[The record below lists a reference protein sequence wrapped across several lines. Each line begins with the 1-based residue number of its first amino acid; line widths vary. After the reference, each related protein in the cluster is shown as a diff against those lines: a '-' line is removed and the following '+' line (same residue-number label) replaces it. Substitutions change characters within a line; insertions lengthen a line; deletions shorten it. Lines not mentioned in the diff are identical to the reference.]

1 MKKIEAV
8 IKRKNFPTIKT
19 NLNAVGTYIIDKRN
33 LDDSHI
39 YDESQGARAGSTG
52 LKSVPLAKIEMVVSD
67 KDARKVVE
75 MISKNSGLSSNHGGK
90 IFVSE
95 MEEVVDMETLDA
107 QQDLE
112 INSESKLEI
121 NSESKL
127 ESKPLPKRSRFVP
140 LQKFTLNKL
149 QRIYEENKDIL
160 RDDYR
165 IKSFSDFVNYCIMKS
180 LPTIEKQLKNPTIIY
195 ENNFGD
201 Y

>member
-1 MKKIEAV
+1 VKKIEAV

-19 NLNAVGTYIIDKRN
+19 NLNAVGTFIIDKRN
-33 LDDSHI
+33 LDDSNI
-39 YDESQGARAGSTG
+39 YDESQSSHAGSSG

-75 MISKNSGLSSNHGGK
+75 MVSKNSGLSSDHGGK

-95 MEEVVDMETLDA
+95 MEEVVDMETLDG

-112 INSESKLEI
+112 ISLDRKS
-121 NSESKL
+121 

-140 LQKFTLNKL
+140 LQKFTLHKL
-149 QRIYEENKDIL
+149 QEIYEENKETL
-160 RDDYR
+160 RNDYR

-180 LPTIEKQLKNPTIIY
+180 LPTLEKQLKNPTIIY

-201 Y
+201 F

>member
-1 MKKIEAV
+1 M
-8 IKRKNFPTIKT
+8 
-19 NLNAVGTYIIDKRN
+19 
-33 LDDSHI
+33 
-39 YDESQGARAGSTG
+39 GSTG
-52 LKSVPLAKIEMVVSD
+52 LKSIPLAKIEMVVSD

-75 MISKNSGLSSNHGGK
+75 MISKNSGLPSNHGGK

-95 MEEVVDMETLDA
+95 MEEVVDMETLDGRK
-107 QQDLE
+107 DLE
-112 INSESKLEI
+112 VDIERKSEIK
-121 NSESKL
+121 K
-127 ESKPLPKRSRFVP
+127 LPKRSRFVP

-149 QRIYEENKDIL
+149 QLTYEENKETL

>member
-1 MKKIEAV
+1 VKKIEAV

-33 LDDSHI
+33 LDDSNI
-39 YDESQGARAGSTG
+39 YDESQGSRAGSTG

-75 MISKNSGLSSNHGGK
+75 MVSKNSGLSSDHGGK

-95 MEEVVDMETLDA
+95 MEEVVDMETLDG

-112 INSESKLEI
+112 ISLDRKP
-121 NSESKL
+121 

-140 LQKFTLNKL
+140 LQKFTLHKL
-149 QRIYEENKDIL
+149 QETYEENKETL
-160 RDDYR
+160 RNDYR

-180 LPTIEKQLKNPTIIY
+180 LPTLEKQLKNPTIIY

-201 Y
+201 F

>member
-19 NLNAVGTYIIDKRN
+19 NLNIVGTYIIDKRN

-39 YDESQGARAGSTG
+39 YDESQGSRVGSTG

-95 MEEVVDMETLDA
+95 MEEVVDMETLDGK
-107 QQDLE
+107 QDLE
-112 INSESKLEI
+112 FTMETSS
-121 NSESKL
+121 SSRQ
-127 ESKPLPKRSRFVP
+127 LPKRSRFVP

-149 QRIYEENKDIL
+149 QIIYEDNKETL
-160 RDDYR
+160 RNDYR

-201 Y
+201 F

>member
-8 IKRKNFPTIKT
+8 IKRKNFSTIKT

-33 LDDSHI
+33 LDDSNI
-39 YDESQGARAGSTG
+39 YDESQGSRVGSTG
-52 LKSVPLAKIEMVVSD
+52 LKSIPLAKIEMVVLD

-75 MISKNSGLSSNHGGK
+75 LVSKNSGLSSNHGGK

-95 MEEVVDMETLDA
+95 MEEVVDMETLDG

-112 INSESKLEI
+112 MSSNEKP
-121 NSESKL
+121 

-140 LQKFTLNKL
+140 LQKFTLHKL
-149 QRIYEENKDIL
+149 QVTYEENKESL
-160 RDDYR
+160 RNDYR

-180 LPTIEKQLKNPTIIY
+180 IPILEKQLKNPTIVY

-201 Y
+201 F

>member
-19 NLNAVGTYIIDKRN
+19 DLNALGTYIVDKRN
-33 LDDSHI
+33 LDDSQI
-39 YDESQGARAGSTG
+39 YDESQGSRVGSTG
-52 LKSVPLAKIEMVVSD
+52 LKSIPLAKIEMVVSD

-95 MEEVVDMETLDA
+95 MEEVVDMETLDG

-112 INSESKLEI
+112 ISFEEKIKSKQ
-121 NSESKL
+121 
-127 ESKPLPKRSRFVP
+127 LPKRSRFVP

-149 QRIYEENKDIL
+149 QVVYEENKETL

-165 IKSFSDFVNYCIMKS
+165 IKSFSDFVNNCIMKS

-201 Y
+201 L

>member
-1 MKKIEAV
+1 VKKIEAV

-19 NLNAVGTYIIDKRN
+19 NLNTVGTYIIDKRN

-39 YDESQGARAGSTG
+39 YDESQGSRVGSTD
-52 LKSVPLAKIEMVVSD
+52 LKSIPLAKIEMVVPD

-95 MEEVVDMETLDA
+95 MEEVVDMETLDGE
-107 QQDLE
+107 QDLE
-112 INSESKLEI
+112 ISPEK
-121 NSESKL
+121 KL

-140 LQKFTLNKL
+140 LQKFTLHKL
-149 QRIYEENKDIL
+149 QVTYEENKETL

-180 LPTIEKQLKNPTIIY
+180 LPTLEKQLKNPAIVY
-195 ENNFGD
+195 ENTFGD
-201 Y
+201 F

>member
-8 IKRKNFPTIKT
+8 IKRKNFTSIKT
-19 NLNAVGTYIIDKRN
+19 SLNAVGTYIVDKRN
-33 LDDSHI
+33 LEDSQI
-39 YDESQGARAGSTG
+39 YDEAKGSRVGSTG

-75 MISKNSGLSSNHGGK
+75 MISQNSGLLSNHGGK

-95 MEEVVDMETLDA
+95 MEEVVDMNTLDGK
-107 QQDLE
+107 QDLE
-112 INSESKLEI
+112 SNQEKR
-121 NSESKL
+121 L
-127 ESKPLPKRSRFVP
+127 ESRQLPKRSRLVP
-140 LQKFTLNKL
+140 LQKFTLHKL
-149 QRIYEENKDIL
+149 QVAYEENKESL

-180 LPTIEKQLKNPTIIY
+180 LPTLEKQLKNPTIIY

-201 Y
+201 F

>member
-8 IKRKNFPTIKT
+8 IKRKNFTSVKT
-19 NLNAVGTYIIDKRN
+19 TLNAVGTYIIDKRN
-33 LDDSHI
+33 LEDSQI
-39 YDESQGARAGSTG
+39 YDEVKGSRVGYTG

-75 MISKNSGLSSNHGGK
+75 MISQNSGLSSNHGGK

-95 MEEVVDMETLDA
+95 MEEVVDMNTLDGK
-107 QQDLE
+107 QDLE
-112 INSESKLEI
+112 SNQEKR
-121 NSESKL
+121 L
-127 ESKPLPKRSRFVP
+127 ESRQLPKRSRLVP
-140 LQKFTLNKL
+140 LQKFTLHKL
-149 QRIYEENKDIL
+149 QVIYEENKESL

-180 LPTIEKQLKNPTIIY
+180 LPTLEKQLKNPTIIY

-201 Y
+201 F